1 MEVLPLSEIE
11 NLTWNIPFVKM
22 KKILCVSRDIGES
35 NAFEN
40 ESNQLVLIS
49 FFPPKTFN

>member
-1 MEVLPLSEIE
+1 
-11 NLTWNIPFVKM
+11 M

-40 ESNQLVLIS
+40 ESSYFLFLFS
-49 FFPPKTFN
+49 PKDI